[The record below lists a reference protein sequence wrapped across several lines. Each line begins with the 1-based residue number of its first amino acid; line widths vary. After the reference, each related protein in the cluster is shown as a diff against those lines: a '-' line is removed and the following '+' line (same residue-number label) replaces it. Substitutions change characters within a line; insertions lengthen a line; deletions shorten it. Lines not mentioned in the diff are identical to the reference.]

1 MKTQKFTRKS
11 FDVDAVRVTKENM
24 SAVAKWCQGEI
35 QTGNDGKKFIK
46 VRVLRPLNEGQTKAF
61 VGDWVLYAGTGY
73 KVYTNKS
80 FWTCFEK
87 PQPKEGR
94 RSRKGHPGGPTIADE
109 VRRMEKLYDGAL
121 KELKKHSGPE
131 PVWTDEDAKK
141 AREALEARAE
151 VANENINR
159 GIAYLAPVV
168 ENEIPRLIEQFNR
181 AVAREVNHNNQTRGR
196 W

>member
-1 MKTQKFTRKS
+1 MKTQKFNRKT
-11 FDVDAVRVTKENM
+11 FQVDAVRVTKENM

-35 QTGNDGKKFIK
+35 QTENDGKKFIK

-87 PQPKEGR
+87 PQPKGGS
-94 RSRKGHPGGPTIADE
+94 RSRKGHPGGPTVVDE
-109 VRRMEKLYDGAL
+109 VRRMEKLYGGAMT
-121 KELKKHSGPE
+121 ELKKHSGP
-131 PVWTDEDAKK
+131 
-141 AREALEARAE
+141 
-151 VANENINR
+151 VANVVVKEADLQPNI
-159 GIAYLAPVV
+159 LV
-168 ENEIPRLIEQFNR
+168 EDHIRSELKKEFHRKGL
-181 AVAREVNHNNQTRGR
+181 